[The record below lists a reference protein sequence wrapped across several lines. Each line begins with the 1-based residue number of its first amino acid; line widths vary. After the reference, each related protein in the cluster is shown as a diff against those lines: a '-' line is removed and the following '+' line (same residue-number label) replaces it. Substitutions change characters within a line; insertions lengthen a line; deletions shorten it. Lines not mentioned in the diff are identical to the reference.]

1 MPSPSITVSGQKL
14 SHPKRRV
21 QLTSN
26 QVRLLLALAVL
37 AYFCLAVPRFA
48 SAGNFYA
55 LLQSFANVGLVALGL
70 ALTMISG
77 EFDLSVASMVAV
89 AGLIAVKL
97 GEVNPWLGAGAAVA
111 FGALVGIGNALLFY
125 SLGISS
131 LVVTLGVMILLN
143 GLAFWLAGGRVV
155 TYSNFEVG
163 EFLDKNIFLIFS
175 TRSLLTVCAFVL
187 ISFLLHVT
195 KVGRDIYATGSHRH
209 AATVS
214 GVRVR
219 FSLMIAFGFSGAFA
233 ALAGA
238 LLSFSLA
245 TGSATLGGDTLLQA
259 ASAAILG
266 GVALTGGVGSA
277 AGAALGAL
285 ILATLNNGL
294 SLTGANSATILLTNG
309 TVLLAVVLWD
319 GRVSEIVM
327 GAFKRARAERGRLTQ
342 EKQAIKQRATGKT

>member
-1 MPSPSITVSGQKL
+1 MPSPSITKSGQKL
-14 SHPKRRV
+14 SRRKRRV
-21 QLTSN
+21 TSN
-26 QVRLLLALAVL
+26 LVRLLLAFALL
-37 AYFCLAVPRFA
+37 TYFCLAVPRFA

-55 LLQSFANVGLVALGL
+55 LLQSFANVGLVTLGL

-97 GEVNPWLGAGAAVA
+97 GELNPWLGAGAAVA
-111 FGALVGIGNALLFY
+111 FGALVGIGDALLFY

-163 EFLDKNIFLIFS
+163 EFLDRNIFLIFS
-175 TRSLLTVCAFVL
+175 ARSLLTVCAFVL
-187 ISFLLHVT
+187 VSFLLQFT

-214 GVRVR
+214 GVRVT
-219 FSLMIAFGFSGAFA
+219 FSLMTAFGFSGAFA
-233 ALAGA
+233 ALAGT

-277 AGAALGAL
+277 GGAALGAL

-319 GRVSEIVM
+319 GRVSEIVRD
-327 GAFKRARAERGRLTQ
+327 AFKKAEAQRARAINEP
-342 EKQAIKQRATGKT
+342 ATGRT